1 MRNNGLH
8 DTPRH
13 YSLMEL
19 NRMVRIT
26 LEDNLCDQYWLEAEI
41 AQIGEN
47 RGHCYLDLIEKAEGY
62 NTPVARAQAKCWR
75 NVWGSVKPYF
85 EHTTGQTLRAGMKV
99 LVLVHPDFHEAYGFS
114 WIIDD
119 IDPRFTLG
127 DMAKR
132 RQEIIRQLK
141 AEGVFDL
148 NRELPLPLFTQRIAV
163 ISSRTAAGYG
173 DFCRQL
179 EENTRGFRFS
189 TTLFDALMQGEGVEV
204 SIIAALDRINAKIEE
219 YDCVV
224 IIRGGGATSDMAGFD
239 SLQLAENVANF
250 PLPIITGIGHDRDE
264 CILDM
269 VSHTRVKTPTAA
281 AAFLIDNL
289 NRVADRID
297 NAAER
302 VLNYVQHRMDIEK
315 TRLNRVSERIPI
327 LFSLVKSKQESKLE
341 RLNQLMLHNV
351 SRRLDRHNADLKAL
365 EIRIA
370 PALSR
375 LIDRQRHTLDIL
387 EQRAKALDPT
397 LLLQRGY
404 SITTL
409 NGHALRSTDE
419 IHPGDILTTR
429 LAEGSLTSVV
439 NEIIKN
445 NDKQKQ

>member
-1 MRNNGLH
+1 MRH
-8 DTPRH
+8 DAMHDSPH
-13 YSLMEL
+13 NYSLMEL
-19 NRMVRIT
+19 NHKVRTT
-26 LEDNLCDQYWLEAEI
+26 LENYLYDQYWLEAEI

-47 RGHCYLDLIEKAEGY
+47 RGHCYLDLIQKAEGY

-75 NVWGSVKPYF
+75 NVWGAVKPYF
-85 EHTTGQTLRAGMKV
+85 ERTTGQTLSAGMKV
-99 LVLVHPDFHEAYGFS
+99 LVLVHPDFHEAFGFS

-127 DMAKR
+127 DMARR

-148 NRELPLPLFTQRIAV
+148 NRELPLPLFAQRIAV

-179 EENTRGFRFS
+179 EENARRFRFS
-189 TTLFDALMQGEGVEV
+189 TTLYESLMQGEGVEV
-204 SIIAALDRINAKIEE
+204 SIIAALDRINAKIED

-302 VLNYVQHRMDIEK
+302 ITSCVQRRMENEK
-315 TRLNRVSERIPI
+315 SRFLRVAERIPM
-327 LFSLVKSKQESKLE
+327 LFSLVKSKQENKLE
-341 RLNQLMLHNV
+341 RLYQVMIHSV

-365 EIRIA
+365 SMRIA
-370 PALSR
+370 PAIAR
-375 LIDRQRHTLDIL
+375 LIDRRRHALDLL
-387 EQRAKALDPT
+387 EHRSKALDPT

-419 IHPGDILTTR
+419 LHPGDILTTR

-439 NEIIKN
+439 NEIINN